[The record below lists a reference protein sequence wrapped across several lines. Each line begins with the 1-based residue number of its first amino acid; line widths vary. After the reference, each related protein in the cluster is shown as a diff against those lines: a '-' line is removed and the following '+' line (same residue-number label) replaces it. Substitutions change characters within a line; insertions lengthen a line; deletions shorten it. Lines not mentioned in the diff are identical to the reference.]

1 MKAALVLFDW
11 FSYGGLQRDC
21 RRIGESLINKGADV
35 TLICNNV
42 LDVVPPGFKLVNP
55 DLPVSSKVGQR
66 KTFVSFLERHC
77 QESDYDLVCGFN
89 RVPGLD
95 YYFAA
100 DTCFAWKATRER
112 YWFYRFSSRSRQ
124 YLSFEKAVF
133 GPQSKTEIFILS
145 PMQKQEYL
153 ACYPDSE
160 SRMVDIPPGIARDRM
175 AGEDAVEIRQQLRQE
190 FALGDDDLL
199 ILQVGSG
206 YPVKGV
212 DRSLTAIAA
221 LPGKYRER
229 VKFLLLGEDRRRRYK
244 ALAENLGI
252 AGRVTILSGRDD
264 IPRLLQGAD
273 LLLQPSRKESA
284 GMAILEAIVAG
295 LPVLVTESCGY
306 AFHVTRAEAG
316 NVVKDPFV
324 QKNLNRALENML
336 EKIASQDAEHWKVN
350 GIAYGRNG
358 DFYDMPDK
366 VADILLNSGRSN
378 HAG

>member
-1 MKAALVLFDW
+1 MKVALVLFDW
-11 FSYGGLQRDC
+11 FSHGGLQRDC
-21 RRIGESLINKGADV
+21 RRIGESLLDKGADV
-35 TLICNNV
+35 TLISINV
-42 LDVVPPGFKLVNP
+42 LIDIPSGFKLVSP
-55 DLPVSSKVGQR
+55 DLPGSSKVGQR
-66 KTFVSFLERHC
+66 KAFVSFLERHC
-77 QESDYDLVCGFN
+77 HESDYDLVCGFN

-112 YWFYRFSSRSRQ
+112 HWLYRFSSRSRQ
-124 YLSFEKAVF
+124 YLFFEKAVF
-133 GPQSKTEIFILS
+133 GSQSQTEIFILS

-175 AGEDAVEIRQQLRQE
+175 AGDDAVEIRQHLRQE
-190 FALGDDDLL
+190 FALDEDDLL
-199 ILQVGSG
+199 LLQVGSG

-221 LPGKYRER
+221 LPAKYRER
-229 VKFLLLGEDRRRRYK
+229 IKFFLLGEDRRGRYK
-244 ALAENLGI
+244 ALAEKLGI
-252 AGRVTILSGRDD
+252 AGLVTILSGRDD

-284 GMAILEAIVAG
+284 GMVILEAIVAG
-295 LPVLVTESCGY
+295 LPVLATQTCGY

-316 NVVKDPFV
+316 NVIEDPFV
-324 QKNLNRALENML
+324 QESLNRALEEML
-336 EKIASQDAEHWKVN
+336 EKIFSHDGAHWKEN

-358 DFYDMPDK
+358 DFFDMPEK
-366 VADILLNSGRSN
+366 VADILLKSGDAN